1 MFKEELK
8 RIIDVAN
15 KRKEADL
22 VIKNGKVIDVYQSKI
37 IEGDVAICGKYIVG
51 VGSYKGKEEIDA
63 GGAYVSPGLIDAHM
77 HIESTY
83 VSPAEAGRLLVP
95 RGTTT
100 IIADPHEIVNV
111 CGLNGLK
118 YMLDAS
124 DSTALDI
131 KYMLPSCVPCTSFE
145 TSGATFSA
153 NDMIEPLKDKRVLGI
168 GEFMDYVGINSCEED
183 VIAKIYET
191 RLAGKIIDGHAPGL
205 VGSTLDGYIAAGV
218 HTDHECST
226 VEELK
231 DRLSRGMYVLL
242 REGSACHDLKNLLPG
257 VTKENSRY
265 CVLCSDDREPK
276 TIFEVGHMDDSLR
289 ICVQEGLD
297 PITAIRMAT
306 INSAECYRM
315 HDRGGIAPGL
325 LANIVILD
333 NLTDFKAQKVII
345 EGELVAEEGND
356 LKETKKYDI
365 STVKTSM
372 NIKNF
377 NIDRL
382 KLKFDSEEAVAM
394 QVLED
399 GILTKKITVNIKLN
413 SKGEFLFDKNSE
425 LNKIA
430 VVERHHGSGN
440 VGVGLISGFGIKEG
454 AIAQTIAHD
463 SHNVMVVGMSD
474 EDMAFAV
481 EQLIEMGGGI
491 IIVKN
496 GKILAKLKLAIA
508 GLMSDKSGEEVRDKF
523 SELHKACHEEL
534 GITEKEPIVQLSF
547 MSLPVIPEIKITDKG
562 LFDVKNFKFI

>member
-1 MFKEELK
+1 MFKNEIK
-8 RIIDVAN
+8 NIINVAN
-15 KRKEADL
+15 NKKEADL
-22 VIKNGKVIDVYQSKI
+22 VIKNGKVVDVYQSKI
-37 IEGDVAICGKYIVG
+37 IEGDIAICGKYIVG
-51 VGSYKGKEEIDA
+51 IGNYKGKQEIDA
-63 GGAYVSPGLIDAHM
+63 NGAYVSPGLIDAHM

-100 IIADPHEIVNV
+100 IIADPHEMVNV
-111 CGLNGLK
+111 CGLDGLE

-124 DSTALDI
+124 DGTVLDI

-153 NDMIEPLKDKRVLGI
+153 NAMIEPLKNIKVLGI
-168 GEFMDYVGINSCEED
+168 GEFMNYVGINNCEED
-183 VIAKIYET
+183 VIAKIHET
-191 RLAGKIIDGHAPGL
+191 RLAGKIIDGHAPCL
-205 VGSTLDGYIAAGV
+205 VGSKLDGYIAAGV

-226 VEELK
+226 IEEMN
-231 DRLSRGMYVLL
+231 DRISRGMYVLL
-242 REGSACHDLKNLLPG
+242 REGSACRDLKYLLPG

-265 CVLCSDDREPK
+265 CVLCSDDREPE
-276 TIFEVGHMDDSLR
+276 TIFEVGHMDDNLR

-333 NLTDFKAQKVII
+333 NLTDFNAQKVII
-345 EGELVAEEGND
+345 EGELVAEDGKY

-365 STVKTSM
+365 STVNSSM
-372 NIKNF
+372 NIKDF
-377 NIDRL
+377 SIDRL
-382 KLKFDSEEAVAM
+382 KLEFNSDEVIAM

-399 GILTKKITVNIKLN
+399 GVLTKKIKVKINLN
-413 SKGEFLFDKNSE
+413 NNGEFLFDKNSE
-425 LNKIA
+425 INKIA
-430 VVERHHGSGN
+430 VVERHHGTGN
-440 VGVGLISGFGIKEG
+440 VGVGLIKGFGIKEG

-474 EDMAFAV
+474 EDMALAV
-481 EQLIEMGGGI
+481 EKLNEIGGGI

-496 GKILAKLKLAIA
+496 GKILAELKLPIA

-523 SELHKACHEEL
+523 SELHKACHEKL